1 MEIYENTKKSLAC
14 EIEKIKENFNHTMT
28 KEKLLEMAELS
39 IKAKENSYSPYSKFR
54 VGCCLLTAK
63 GNLYLGT
70 NVENI
75 SYGLTI
81 CAERSAVCNAVA
93 NGEKNI
99 VAAVITTDME
109 YEVSPCGACRQVLV
123 EFGIENCFMMTLN
136 NELSHLTNE
145 ELLPSGCKIN
155 HLKNK

>member
-1 MEIYENTKKSLAC
+1 MEIPENTKKSLDS
-14 EIEKIKENFNHTMT
+14 EIKKISENFNHTINS
-28 KEKLLEMAELS
+28 EKLLEMAQLS

-54 VGCCLLTAK
+54 VGSCLLTAK

-93 NGEKNI
+93 NGEKKI
-99 VAAVITTDME
+99 VAAVVTTDMD

-123 EFGIENCFMMTLN
+123 EFGIENCFMLTVN
-136 NELSHLTNE
+136 NELSHLTSE